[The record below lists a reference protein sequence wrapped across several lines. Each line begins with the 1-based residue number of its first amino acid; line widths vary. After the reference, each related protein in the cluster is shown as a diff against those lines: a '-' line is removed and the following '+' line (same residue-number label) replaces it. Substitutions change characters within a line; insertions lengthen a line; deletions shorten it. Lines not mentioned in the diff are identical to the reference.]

1 MCQRYL
7 RTEGGE
13 GTSREVIRGSV
24 LEVVKMLCKYK
35 AHCGAR
41 K

>member
-7 RTEGGE
+7 LTEGGE
-13 GTSREVIRGSV
+13 VTSREVIHGNV
-24 LEVVKMLCKYK
+24 LEVVKMLCKCK
-35 AHCGAR
+35 AHCEAR